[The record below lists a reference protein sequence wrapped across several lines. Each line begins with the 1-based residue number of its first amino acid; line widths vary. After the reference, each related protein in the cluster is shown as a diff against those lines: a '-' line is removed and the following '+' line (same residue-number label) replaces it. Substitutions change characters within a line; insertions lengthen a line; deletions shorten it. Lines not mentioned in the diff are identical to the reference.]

1 MVKSFINK
9 ELPLMKASPGGIRVS
24 FVLSLFTMTSLTQS
38 MWFVKENLPKALA
51 LEGAALN

>member
-1 MVKSFINK
+1 
-9 ELPLMKASPGGIRVS
+9 MKASPGGIRVS